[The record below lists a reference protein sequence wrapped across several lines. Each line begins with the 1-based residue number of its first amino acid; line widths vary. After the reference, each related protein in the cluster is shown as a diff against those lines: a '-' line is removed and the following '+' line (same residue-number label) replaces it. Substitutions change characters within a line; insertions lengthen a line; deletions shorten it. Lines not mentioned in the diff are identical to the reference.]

1 MVAEEQTRYRI
12 RFGKRG
18 DLRYTSHLDL
28 ARIWERT
35 LRRARVPLVYSQGFN
50 PRPKMQ
56 LAAALPLGFD
66 SNAEL
71 IDIWVEGSPQPA
83 GELRERIDAAAPP
96 GLRVAGIEQ
105 VESGGPALQAVIQ
118 QAVYRI
124 PVEAAPADELQAR
137 VDGLLAQPTI
147 ERERR
152 GKTYDLRAL
161 IDDLRLEPGDP
172 PVLHMAL
179 SASQERGFGRPDEVL
194 DALGIDPF
202 SVIVTRVGLEFD
214 SA

>member
-1 MVAEEQTRYRI
+1 MTAEDRTRYRI
-12 RFGKRG
+12 RFTKRG

-35 LRRARVPLVYSQGFN
+35 LRRARVPLIYSQGFN

-66 SNAEL
+66 SQAEL
-71 IDIWVEGSPQPA
+71 IDIWVEGDPQPPDD
-83 GELRERIDAAAPP
+83 LQERIDAAAPL
-96 GLRVAGIEQ
+96 GLRVTSIKP
-105 VESGGPALQAVIQ
+105 VPDSGPALQTLIY
-118 QAVYRI
+118 QAIYRV
-124 PVEAAPADELQAR
+124 PLDVPNNDGVEEQVAN
-137 VDGLLAQPTI
+137 LLAQPAI

-161 IDDLRLEPGDP
+161 VDDLHLEPGDP
-172 PVLHMAL
+172 PILHMAL

-194 DALGIDPF
+194 DELGIDPL
-202 SVIVTRVGLEFD
+202 SVIVTRVGLAFE